1 MEDGGKVRHMTV
13 QIRESQLLQVL
24 RANGKWSDEA
34 ISTSTGWSLRTVQR
48 AIWRLRKTKTIRVS
62 RTRYQLGG
70 NWVNQ
75 RHIEVQS

>member
-1 MEDGGKVRHMTV
+1 MRHMTV
-13 QIRESQLLQVL
+13 QTRENQLLQVL
-24 RANGKWSDEA
+24 RANGRRSDEA

-48 AIWRLRKTKTIRVS
+48 AIWRLRKTDTIKVS

-75 RHIEVQS
+75 RHIEVQP